1 MCCFIILSWYRC
13 FFCHSVQMVE
23 MNISFSRG
31 KEGNKGL
38 VAFYLVRV
46 VVFVG
51 IINISNSSK
60 LYPQRVLFVL
70 LFIYLFV
77 NGSPF

>member
-1 MCCFIILSWYRC
+1 MEE
-13 FFCHSVQMVE
+13 V
-23 MNISFSRG
+23 NISFSRV

-46 VVFVG
+46 VVFEG

-60 LYPQRVLFVL
+60 LFPQRV
-70 LFIYLFV
+70 
-77 NGSPF
+77 

>member
-31 KEGNKGL
+31 REGNKGL

-46 VVFVG
+46 VVFEG
-51 IINISNSSK
+51 IINITNSSK
-60 LYPQRVLFVL
+60 LSPQRV
-70 LFIYLFV
+70 
-77 NGSPF
+77 